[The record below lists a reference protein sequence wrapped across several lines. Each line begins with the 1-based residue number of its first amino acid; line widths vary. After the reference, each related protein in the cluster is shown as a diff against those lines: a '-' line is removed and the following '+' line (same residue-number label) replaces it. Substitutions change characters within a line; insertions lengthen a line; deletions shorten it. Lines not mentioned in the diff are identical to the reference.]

1 MKAGTKGQMKCCMQ
15 VSLWSVFKTTK
26 LTKVFYL
33 SKQKLENP
41 LMWPCEC
48 FAWVS
53 LFDGCQFPVFFKC
66 LSWKFACFERDEAWV
81 FVFEV
86 LLKAFC

>member
-1 MKAGTKGQMKCCMQ
+1 VKAGTKGQMKCCMQ

-41 LMWPCEC
+41 LMWPCGC

-53 LFDGCQFPVFFKC
+53 LFDGCQFPVFFSAYLGNLLA
-66 LSWKFACFERDEAWV
+66 LSVMKLG
-81 FVFEV
+81 
-86 LLKAFC
+86 LLFLKYC

>member
-15 VSLWSVFKTTK
+15 VSLLSVFKTTK

-53 LFDGCQFPVFFKC
+53 LFDGCQFPIF
-66 LSWKFACFERDEAWV
+66 LSAYLGN
-81 FVFEV
+81 
-86 LLKAFC
+86 LLALSVMKLGLLFLKYC